1 MHPGLQPALPQY
13 KAPQRQRHGAPYYAK
28 EKARHLRRCRAGRT
42 GGTRSARPEAAQAR
56 VRAIERIAGETI
68 RAVRAMRTEAE
79 VVAWLMVGAVSALTM
94 LFMGFSL
101 RVSSHGCAKRAPHAS
116 VFVDLLVRAARV
128 GDGIKKGG

>member
-1 MHPGLQPALPQY
+1 MSFTRPAL
-13 KAPQRQRHGAPYYAK
+13 
-28 EKARHLRRCRAGRT
+28 
-42 GGTRSARPEAAQAR
+42 SQAR

-68 RAVRAMRTEAE
+68 RAVRAMTTVKTTEATEATCRAAKTPRAARATMRATSTEAE
-79 VVAWLMVGAVSALTM
+79 AVAWDMVGAVSALTM